1 MYVYVYVYIYI
12 YINENYWPGGTMT
25 RGTCGA
31 TCSTPSTGG
40 TMTRGTCGATC
51 STPSTCGTTGVVS
64 VASGSA
70 PAHKDGELK
79 GKTIGGML
87 IQMKLRLLEVT
98 TCLIQMCAVW
108 GIPKQIIC
116 LPDVSLPSWG
126 GGHVLLAEAV
136 VTNL

>member
-1 MYVYVYVYIYI
+1 MYMYMYIYIYI
-12 YINENYWPGGTMT
+12 YINENYWP
-25 RGTCGA
+25 
-31 TCSTPSTGG
+31 GG

-98 TCLIQMCAVW
+98 TCLIQMCAVR